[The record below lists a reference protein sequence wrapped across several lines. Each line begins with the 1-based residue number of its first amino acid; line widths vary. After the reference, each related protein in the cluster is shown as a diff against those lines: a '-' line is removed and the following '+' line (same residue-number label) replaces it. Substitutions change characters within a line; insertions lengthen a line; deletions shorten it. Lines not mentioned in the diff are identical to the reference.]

1 MNKRRLVEE
10 IVSRTRLPPRD
21 VAKVVD
27 TLIDVVTSSVVAGEK
42 IVLSGFG
49 TFHRKTRA
57 ERTARNISTGESV
70 KVKAMNVPA
79 FRAGQPF
86 KNAVAEASRRRAARV
101 ARRRTSREDGS
112 ARKPS
117 SRRR

>member
-10 IVSRTRLPPRD
+10 IASRTHLAPRD
-21 VAKVVD
+21 VAKVID
-27 TLIDVVTSSVVAGEK
+27 TLIDVVTGSVAAGEK

-57 ERTARNISTGESV
+57 ERTARNISTGQSV
-70 KVKAMNVPA
+70 KVKATNVPA

-86 KNAVAEASRRRAARV
+86 KNAVAEASRRRAARIP
-101 ARRRTSREDGS
+101 RRRSSREDS
-112 ARKPS
+112 PARKRAT
-117 SRRR
+117 RR